1 MSKLADSTCEAC
13 RIDAPMVADD
23 DALIL
28 LKEIEDWHIIDN
40 GFKQI
45 KLKAFIKMI
54 LFVLQRP
61 IN

>member
-28 LKEIEDWHIIDN
+28 LKEIEDWHIIDTVSYTH
-40 GFKQI
+40 
-45 KLKAFIKMI
+45 LTLPTKA
-54 LFVLQRP
+54 
-61 IN
+61 